1 MIMTKKELTLSTAQL
16 HENHS
21 SGFWERLETA
31 SMVVRLSRIYSG
43 LLEEK
48 VSARRTLKLVHA
60 QLAAVALLL
69 LGGLSSMV
77 AILLCLW
84 TVLAVWQC
92 KA

>member
-1 MIMTKKELTLSTAQL
+1 MTKKELTISTTQL
-16 HENHS
+16 HDCKS
-21 SGFWERLETA
+21 ISLLERLETTA
-31 SMVVRLSRIYSG
+31 LVVRLSQIYSG
-43 LLEEK
+43 LLEER

-60 QLAAVALLL
+60 QVAMGALLI
-69 LGGLSSMV
+69 LGGLSGIT